1 MNTKVC
7 SKCNVEKEICEF
19 RKDTSKKDGL
29 YPSCKRCK
37 LLWRQK
43 NKELTNLTNQRSRL
57 NCQERIKKYNS
68 EYQKK
73 NKDKINTRSVERR
86 KSDPLYRLSLLIRSR
101 MYNFLKYKNV
111 TKKNKTSEIVGCSLE
126 TLKFH
131 IENQFTDGMSWE
143 LMGKHI
149 HIDHIIPLSSAK
161 TEQEILKLCHY
172 TNLQPLWAKDNLKK
186 HNKIIE
192 KQ

>member
-7 SKCNVEKEICEF
+7 SKCSVEKEICEF
-19 RKDTSKKDGL
+19 RKDRSKKDGL
-29 YPSCKRCK
+29 YPSCKRFK

-43 NKELTNLTNQRSRL
+43 NKELTNLANQRSRL

-73 NKDKINTRSVERR
+73 NKDKINTRSVERK
-86 KSDPLYRLSLLIRSR
+86 KSDPLYKLSLLIRSR

-186 HNKIIE
+186 YNKIIE
-192 KQ
+192 K

>member
-7 SKCNVEKEICEF
+7 SKCNVEKEISEF
-19 RKDTSKKDGL
+19 RKDRSKKDGL

-37 LLWRQK
+37 LLWRHK
-43 NKELTNLTNQRSRL
+43 NKELTNLANQRSRL

-86 KSDPLYRLSLLIRSR
+86 KSDPLYKLSLLIRSR
-101 MYNFLKYKNV
+101 IYNFLKYKNV

-131 IENQFTDGMSWE
+131 IENQFTNGMSWE

-186 HNKIIE
+186 YNKIIE

>member
-7 SKCNVEKEICEF
+7 SKCSVEKEICEF
-19 RKDTSKKDGL
+19 RKDRSKKDGL

-43 NKELTNLTNQRSRL
+43 NKELTNLANQRSRL

-73 NKDKINTRSVERR
+73 NKDKINTRSVERK
-86 KSDPLYRLSLLIRSR
+86 KSDPLYKLSLLIRSR

-186 HNKIIE
+186 YNKIIE
-192 KQ
+192 K

>member
-7 SKCNVEKEICEF
+7 SKCSVEKEICEF
-19 RKDTSKKDGL
+19 RKDRSKKDGL

-43 NKELTNLTNQRSRL
+43 NKELTNLANQRSRL

-73 NKDKINTRSVERR
+73 NKDKINTRSVERK
-86 KSDPLYRLSLLIRSR
+86 KSDPLYKLSLLIRSR

-131 IENQFTDGMSWE
+131 IENQFTDSMSWE

-186 HNKIIE
+186 YNKIIE
-192 KQ
+192 K

>member
-7 SKCNVEKEICEF
+7 SKCSVEKEICEF
-19 RKDTSKKDGL
+19 RKDRSKKDGL

-43 NKELTNLTNQRSRL
+43 NKELTNLANQRSRL

-73 NKDKINTRSVERR
+73 NKDKINTRSVESK
-86 KSDPLYRLSLLIRSR
+86 KSDPLYKLSLLIRSR

-186 HNKIIE
+186 YNKIIE
-192 KQ
+192 K